1 MGLFK
6 RSGGGTA
13 TQRLEATMRRLTG
26 DASPELLAE
35 GLHGRARCIGVVD
48 TGSTVSFG
56 GVEDPIV
63 GFQLEVEVDG
73 RPPYQV
79 SHRQRVPRLMVAQVQ
94 PTATFAVR
102 VNPADP
108 HDLAIDWSG

>member
-6 RSGGGTA
+6 RSGGGSA
-13 TQRLEATMRRLTG
+13 SQRLEATMRRLTG

-73 RPPYQV
+73 RPAYEV
-79 SHRQRVPRLMVAQVQ
+79 RHRQRVPRLMIGRVEPAAV
-94 PTATFAVR
+94 FAVR
-102 VNPADP
+102 VSPADP
-108 HDLAIDWSG
+108 HELAIDWGG